1 MMGKMILD
9 HIFLFVALFLHYFRS
24 ELRIQVIHR
33 LTNDCYGLR
42 HIIGEKNQ
50 YDLTYKQYFK
60 LMLLLY
66 KLHYS
71 NKQDNA
77 IYYYRLVQ

>member
-1 MMGKMILD
+1 MERMILD
-9 HIFLFVALFLHYFRS
+9 RIFLFVSLFSHYFRS
-24 ELRIQVIHR
+24 QLQIRVKHL

-42 HIIGEKNQ
+42 HIIVEKNQ
-50 YDLTYKQYFK
+50 YRLTYKEYSK
-60 LMLLLY
+60 PMLLLY

-77 IYYYRLVQ
+77 IYYFRLV